1 MPMLLFSLLSTATRS
16 RLRFAPAALVFLAAL
31 ACAPRASA
39 WAATEHPVVIALA
52 DLGMQAQGGRPAVPG
67 STVATAHFVGDHH
80 VLVTFAVRRLM
91 KRLPDTRPEDDD
103 RMIDAVLVDVPSGK
117 VAARTTWRVHDAG
130 QYLWD
135 LGHGRFLLRVRD
147 RLAVIA
153 PLANLSTEEPFQ
165 EHHLLGYERRVVGI
179 LVSAEGDLL
188 TVETRDPNAIKEE
201 DGAVVHKKV
210 EEGVEI
216 NFYRLVGTGEGEGA
230 QHAGVVRSKMPVE
243 VPMTKDGYLDISQE
257 SRTRW
262 LFDYYSHEGKKIELS
277 PFDTSCF
284 PRATFVSR
292 SEFVAFGCHGSPDK
306 IEIGGFDMTGQQMWQ
321 QNFYDYFARAT
332 FSFAPESGRF
342 AIGRGIT
349 TSPPSLIGQDPGGD
363 SMTGQDIQVMQTHSG
378 KQLFH
383 IATTPAQKS
392 GQNFA
397 LSADGM
403 ELAVIRGGA
412 LEIYK
417 MPGLSG
423 KDKQEVKAA
432 REFALETG
440 NGPIRLQT
448 RTQKT
453 ESAGLAPVTPP
464 APKSTAPVTAVASA
478 VPAVAA
484 ATSANVPAAPQRPAE
499 NVIVNGDVPDDGPR
513 KKPTLYGE
521 GDAGTNE
528 TAPK

>member
-1 MPMLLFSLLSTATRS
+1 
-16 RLRFAPAALVFLAAL
+16 
-31 ACAPRASA
+31 
-39 WAATEHPVVIALA
+39 
-52 DLGMQAQGGRPAVPG
+52 
-67 STVATAHFVGDHH
+67 
-80 VLVTFAVRRLM
+80 
-91 KRLPDTRPEDDD
+91 
-103 RMIDAVLVDVPSGK
+103 MIEAVLVDVPSGK

-135 LGHGRFLLRVRD
+135 LGRGRFLLRVRD
-147 RLAVIA
+147 RLAVVA

-165 EHHLLGYERRVVGI
+165 EHHLLGFERKVVGI

-188 TVETRDPNAIKEE
+188 TVETRDPDAIKEE
-201 DGAVVHKKV
+201 DGAIVHKKV
-210 EEGVEI
+210 DEGVEI

-321 QNFYDYFARAT
+321 QNFYEPFVRPT
-332 FSFAPESGRF
+332 FSFAPEAGRF
-342 AIGRGIT
+342 AIGRAIT
-349 TSPPSLIGQDPGGD
+349 TSPASLDAAGD
-363 SMTGQDIQVMQTHSG
+363 GMTGQDVQVMQTHSG
-378 KQLFH
+378 KQIFH
-383 IATTPAQKS
+383 IATTPAQRS

-397 LSADGM
+397 LSPDGM
-403 ELAVIRGGA
+403 ELAVIRGGTV
-412 LEIYK
+412 EIYK

-440 NGPIRLQT
+440 NGPIRLAT

-453 ESAGLAPVTPP
+453 ESAGLAPVNP
-464 APKSTAPVTAVASA
+464 APEKSAAVPVAAVAS
-478 VPAVAA
+478 AA
-484 ATSANVPAAPQRPAE
+484 ATSASVPAAPTKPIE
-499 NVIVNGDVPDDGPR
+499 TVIVNGDVPEDGPR
-513 KKPTLYGE
+513 KKPTLL
-521 GDAGTNE
+521 GDGNGGADEAG
-528 TAPK
+528 PK